1 MKPSESAIW
10 RGYEAAT
17 SGSRAQYDRAR
28 QYIPLGTSRSTI
40 SVQPYPIYAAAAQ
53 GCRLTDLDGTT
64 RIDCNNNMTA
74 LALGHA
80 HPAVIA
86 AVAEQLPKGTAYA
99 APTELETALAA
110 ELCGRVPSLD
120 KLLFVNSGTEAV
132 MGAVRVAR
140 AHTGRAKIAK
150 MEGGYHGFSDALMI
164 SGKSVPAGNDPD
176 LPRAQPDLDG
186 IPRGVVDDTVVIRY
200 NSITSAERVIAEHGH
215 AMAAVL
221 IEPVLG
227 SGGMIPADPDFL
239 AALRVLTRKAGIL
252 LICDEVITLRCAPG
266 GGQDL
271 YGLAPDLT
279 TMAKII
285 GGGFPVGA
293 YGGSDAVM
301 GSFAAPGPGRHMANL
316 GTFAANPV
324 TLAAGLATMREFDAA
339 AIARLNALGHS
350 LRAALQAVARRHGL
364 GVQVTG
370 LGSLFQIHFT
380 PAAVRDFR
388 AAQSADAVLQRLAQL
403 AMANHG
409 VLLAPR
415 CMGCLSTPMDDAE
428 VDAVAA
434 AFDATCGDLAA
445 EGWVG

>member
-1 MKPSESAIW
+1 MQASESKIW
-10 RGYEAAT
+10 RHYEAAT
-17 SGSRAQYDRAR
+17 PGSRAQYDRAR
-28 QYIPLGTSRSTI
+28 QYLPLGTSRSTI
-40 SVQPYPIYAAAAQ
+40 SVQPYPIYAAAAL
-53 GCRLTDLDGTT
+53 GCRLTDLDGSS

-86 AVAEQLPKGTAYA
+86 AVAEQLPRGTAYA
-99 APTELETALAA
+99 APTALETALAA
-110 ELCGRVPSLD
+110 ELCGRVPSLE

-132 MGAVRVAR
+132 IGAVRVAR
-140 AHTGRAKIAK
+140 AHTGRAKLGK

-164 SGKSVPAGNDPD
+164 SGKTVAGGNDPD

-200 NSITSAERVIAEHGH
+200 NSIASAERVIAEHGPT
-215 AMAAVL
+215 MAAVL
-221 IEPVLG
+221 VEPVLG

-239 AALRVLTRKAGIL
+239 AALRALTHDAGIL
-252 LICDEVITLRCAPG
+252 LICDEVITLRVAPG
-266 GGQDL
+266 GGQDV
-271 YGLAPDLT
+271 YGFTPDLT
-279 TMAKII
+279 TMGKII

-301 GSFAAPGPGRHMANL
+301 RSFSAPAPGRHAANL

-324 TLAAGLATMREFDAA
+324 TLAAGLATMRAFDAA
-339 AIARLNALGHS
+339 AIARLNGLGDR
-350 LRAALQAVARRHGL
+350 LRAALRAVAAQQGL

-370 LGSLFQIHFT
+370 LGSLFHIHFLSD
-380 PAAVRDFR
+380 PVRDFR
-388 AAQSADAVLQRLAQL
+388 AARSADAMVQHLAQL

-415 CMGCLSTPMDDAE
+415 CMGCLSTPMGDAE
-428 VDAVAA
+428 IEAVVAA
-434 AFDATCGDLAA
+434 FSATCSDLAT